1 MKRTI
6 LLFAALI
13 LALLILLQIAKYS
26 LVFNTNPGEWIMAG
40 IAIVFFAIGI
50 LINRKTRREE
60 TLQTGKANPEQLK
73 ALGLSKREYEVLLL
87 ISAGYSNKEIADQLF
102 VTESTIKTHVSNILL
117 KLDAKRRTE
126 ALVRARELN
135 LIDP

>member
-135 LIDP
+135 LIAR

>member
-6 LLFAALI
+6 ILFAALI
-13 LALLILLQIAKYS
+13 IALLVLLQMAKYS
-26 LVFNTNPGEWIMAG
+26 LVFHNNKAEWIMAG
-40 IAIVFFAIGI
+40 IALLFFVIGI
-50 LINRKTRREE
+50 LINRQTRMKE
-60 TLQTGKANPEQLK
+60 TLQTGKATPEQLK

-87 ISAGYSNKEIADQLF
+87 ISGGYSNKEIADRLF

-135 LIDP
+135 LIAL